1 MAWLR
6 AVPDPP
12 EPKGS
17 AKPPP
22 PDRRSRMTRMTD
34 SGINPPMP
42 PVLAGHR
49 FLAWLYD
56 AGPGMQTGQGL
67 VPLSNAEIRD
77 WQHCN
82 DLRLTRLEAQTLRE
96 LSQAFVAELNSASD
110 RTRPAPYRVEE
121 IDMTKAKQQAA
132 QSMRDSLRAM

>member
-1 MAWLR
+1 
-6 AVPDPP
+6 
-12 EPKGS
+12 
-17 AKPPP
+17 
-22 PDRRSRMTRMTD
+22 
-34 SGINPPMP
+34 
-42 PVLAGHR
+42 
-49 FLAWLYD
+49 
-56 AGPGMQTGQGL
+56 MQTGQGL

-82 DLRLTRLEAQTLRE
+82 GLRLTRLEAQTLRE

-121 IDMTKAKQQAA
+121 IDMTKAKQRAA